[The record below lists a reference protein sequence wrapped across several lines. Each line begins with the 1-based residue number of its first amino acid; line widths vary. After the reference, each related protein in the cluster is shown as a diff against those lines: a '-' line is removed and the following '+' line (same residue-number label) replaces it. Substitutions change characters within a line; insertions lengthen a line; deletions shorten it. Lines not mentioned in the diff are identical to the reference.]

1 MENPKG
7 GQAAYHRGHD
17 RWKQDRDWMDVTLV
31 KNSEDHVHDKD
42 CANQKQRQSAEKLPK
57 DERFALESGLHAWK
71 LATDLR
77 KRTFDVLRRVTDR
90 DNGQQIKIDGDA
102 GELIEMVDCLRPDDP
117 RCRCYRA
124 QR

>member
-42 CANQKQRQSAEKLPK
+42 CADQKQWQSAEKLAK
-57 DERFALESGLHAWK
+57 DERFALESGLHAGQFLMHLRERIFDELGRVADR
-71 LATDLR
+71 LAR
-77 KRTFDVLRRVTDR
+77 
-90 DNGQQIKIDGDA
+90 QQIEIDRDA
-102 GELIEMVDCLRPDDP
+102 GELIEMVHCLRP
-117 RCRCYRA
+117 
-124 QR
+124 